1 MLFTH
6 EIAGS
11 APGFDTFRLR
21 FRYCYYQYCMLS
33 GNTGGAGGNRILRN
47 SARKIQRGEV
57 AIKEVLNAKK
67 SIID

>member
-1 MLFTH
+1 
-6 EIAGS
+6 
-11 APGFDTFRLR
+11 
-21 FRYCYYQYCMLS
+21 MLS